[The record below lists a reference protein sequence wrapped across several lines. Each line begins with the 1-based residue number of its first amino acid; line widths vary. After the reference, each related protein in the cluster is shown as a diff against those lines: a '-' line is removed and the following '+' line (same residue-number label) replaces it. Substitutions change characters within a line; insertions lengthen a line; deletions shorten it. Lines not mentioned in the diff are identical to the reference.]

1 MIKKFV
7 LVALLAY
14 AAVYGSG
21 SSIGSV
27 KQAILS
33 TGQSSADYASGAAYT
48 GSA

>member
-21 SSIGSV
+21 NSIGSV
-27 KQAILS
+27 KQAIIGQ
-33 TGQSSADYASGAAYT
+33 GQSSADYATGAAYT
-48 GSA
+48 GA